1 MPQPTRFVLA
11 ATLTALALAAAG
23 PAAAC
28 SIADLAFMQGVWR
41 SQSAQTQ
48 GEERW
53 SLTGANTLLGESWQA
68 KGATLSFTE
77 IVSIQEAADG
87 SVQMH
92 LRHFDG
98 ALNRAWEEKDTPMK
112 FRLASC
118 DAQSAVFEGLEGKS
132 GERITYRRAGGQLQ
146 FVGDFLRQ
154 GTPLRVEVRMQRAE
168 GSKD

>member
-1 MPQPTRFVLA
+1 MPQRTGCVLT
-11 ATLTALALAAAG
+11 ATLSAMALAAAG
-23 PAAAC
+23 PAPAC
-28 SIADLAFMQGVWR
+28 GIADLAFMQGVWR
-41 SQSAQTQ
+41 TQSGQTQ

-77 IVSIQEAADG
+77 IVSIQDAQDG

-118 DAQSAVFEGLEGKS
+118 DAHSAVFEGLEGKS
-132 GERITYRRAGGQLQ
+132 GERITYRRSGEMLQ
-146 FVGDFLRQ
+146 FVGDFLRR
-154 GTPLRVEVRMQRAE
+154 GAPLRVEVRMQRAE
-168 GSKD
+168 GSKE